1 MPRRDGCGPPWFTGQ
16 LRGCGRRM
24 TVTRELILDVV
35 SRKKG
40 HLSAEEVFDAVRKQ
54 YPTVGLV
61 TVYRTLDLL
70 AEMNVLSRHE
80 FGDGRAR
87 YEMIRG
93 SKSDDHH
100 HHLVCTSCNRVID
113 YRDFI
118 DDEVRLLKKTEA
130 GLSKKFRFMIT
141 DHVIEFY
148 GLCEKCQK

>member
-1 MPRRDGCGPPWFTGQ
+1 
-16 LRGCGRRM
+16 M